1 MHATSPL
8 RGLQRAAR
16 ALLLWLVAGVPAA
29 VGADIVIGVP
39 NWPSVNVTAHIIKVI
54 LEDNFGL
61 QVELQAASNPVIF
74 EAMARGSM
82 QIHPEVWLPNQQ
94 ALYERA
100 AAALALNRHA
110 AIGIQGIC
118 ANRSAR
124 AAGIRD
130 ISDLSDPAKAR
141 LLDTDGDRRGSL
153 FIGAPG
159 WSSTRVERNKAR
171 AYGYD
176 QLLDLAELDEGLA
189 ASQLAIAQRRGKPW
203 AGYCY
208 TPHHLFVLY
217 PDLGLL
223 GEPPFDAAR
232 WQPSV
237 AGSSLDPSA
246 VAMAW
251 PPQRVQPVYAKSLAR
266 SYPMAA
272 TLMDNLDMNTE
283 DMSRFAWE
291 LVVNKRDAGEFARI
305 WIGEHR
311 ARVAGWMR

>member
-1 MHATSPL
+1 MPATSPP
-8 RGLQRAAR
+8 RRLQRAAR
-16 ALLLWLVAGVPAA
+16 ALLLWLLAGAPAVFA
-29 VGADIVIGVP
+29 ADIVIGVP
-39 NWPSVNVTAHIIKVI
+39 NWPSVNVTAHIIKLI
-54 LEDNFGL
+54 LEDNYGL

-100 AAALALNRHA
+100 ATGLVLNRHTA
-110 AIGIQGIC
+110 TGIQGIC
-118 ANRSAR
+118 ANQSAR

-141 LLDTDGDRRGSL
+141 LLDTDGDGRGSL

-159 WSSTRVERNKAR
+159 WSSTQVERSKAR
-171 AYGYD
+171 AYGYN
-176 QLLDLAELDEGLA
+176 LLLELAELDEGLA
-189 ASQLAIAQRRGKPW
+189 ASQLAIAQRRGMPW
-203 AGYCY
+203 VGYCY
-208 TPHHLFVLY
+208 TPHHVFVLY
-217 PDLGLL
+217 PDLALL

-232 WQPSV
+232 WQPAA
-237 AGSSLDPSA
+237 AGTDLQTAA

-251 PPQRVQPVYAKSLAR
+251 PPQQVQPVYAKSLAR

-272 TLMDNLDMNTE
+272 TLMDNLDMNTG

-291 LVVNKRDAGEFARI
+291 LVVNKRDAREFARS
-305 WIGEHR
+305 WIDEHR